1 MTSRKICI
9 RSRFFIL
16 CPIVLVA
23 VFLLVD
29 RNYIPSPMI
38 IGSSDRCDPKPG
50 STRSPTGSTRS
61 PDRIYPMPASEPDS
75 SDENDSNPGSLPPD
89 VHLDP
94 VKKVGDPDRL
104 HPNPGD
110 APERLPLYR
119 NLHFQEA
126 WPAVQYPKAILP
138 GRVSTGQDT
147 LACCWDVK
155 QPTNKQT
162 SHYHCCLCLF
172 ISLVSQAVQY
182 PRATLPGRVSTGPLT
197 TTVAFA
203 CLFL

>member
-1 MTSRKICI
+1 MTSRKTCR

-61 PDRIYPMPASEPDS
+61 PTGSTRSPTRSTRSPDRTYPMPASEPDS
-75 SDENDSNPGSLPPD
+75 SDENDPFPGALPPD

-138 GRVSTGQDT
+138 GRVSTG
-147 LACCWDVK
+147 
-155 QPTNKQT
+155 
-162 SHYHCCLCLF
+162 
-172 ISLVSQAVQY
+172 
-182 PRATLPGRVSTGPLT
+182 PLT

-203 CLFL
+203 CLFLWCPRPYSTPGLYCLAG